1 MFGTI
6 ILSLGSFM
14 LTILLLVVYLFKM
27 KESSSGNNLYTLL
40 LAILIIVLGT
50 EIISVYTIFHKDIMP
65 IINEILCRVH
75 CLSVLAWVLVLAL
88 YLLSLEKRNNI
99 NELKN
104 YLFNELKLKR
114 IAILFLGLVLIF
126 FFLDFDYVI
135 LEDTAYI
142 SGPALYYSYF
152 IGVIVFCIAV
162 FKVIKKSEQL
172 NFNKLPIIIL
182 IVETIISV
190 PLSILIPDIYIIT
203 SSFAI
208 KVFVL
213 YFMAENPDLH
223 VIRELEKAKE
233 ITENSNRTKTEFL
246 SNVTIEIKNPVKT
259 IIGLSESLSNKT
271 ELNKSEDLKSIK
283 YIYSASNNLLEI
295 INNVLDLSRIETS
308 SEAVIEETYEL
319 KKILS
324 ELISII
330 GARVDKRVTFNVI
343 VDDNVP
349 SKYMGDKN
357 KIFKI
362 LLNLLSNAVKY
373 TEVGKI
379 TLRCSY
385 KIDNKKSML
394 CFKITDTGTGIKEED
409 YNKLFSKFSRLDYA
423 VKNEIEGL
431 GLGLVL
437 TKRLVDL
444 LEGRI
449 WFDSIYG
456 VGSNF
461 YVELEQKVIE
471 STPLGDLSSEYAS
484 GKEMEYIDLS
494 SKKVL
499 LVDDNKLNLKV
510 AEKLLKFYKLN
521 IESVTSGKDA
531 IYKIKEGNVY
541 DIIFL
546 DHMMPEMDG
555 IEVMHIM
562 KKLAKTFDIPP
573 IVALTANAIT
583 GMKEM
588 YLSEG
593 FDDYLAKP
601 INISE
606 LDKII
611 HKYFK
616 EE

>member
-1 MFGTI
+1 MGVERMAC
-6 ILSLGSFM
+6 ILQEVD
-14 LTILLLVVYLFKM
+14 TNYETDLF
-27 KESSSGNNLYTLL
+27 
-40 LAILIIVLGT
+40 
-50 EIISVYTIFHKDIMP
+50 MP

-223 VIRELEKAKE
+223 VIRELEKVKE

-271 ELNKSEDLKSIK
+271 ELNKSEDLKSIN

-562 KKLAKTFDIPP
+562 KKLSKTFDIPP

>member
-223 VIRELEKAKE
+223 VIRELEKVKE

-271 ELNKSEDLKSIK
+271 ELNKSEDLKSIN

-562 KKLAKTFDIPP
+562 KKLSKTFDIPP